1 MSTERQREDM
11 PVRVAVDAM
20 GGDHAPEEV
29 VAGAVEAAREDGTQ
43 ILLVGPP
50 DVVRS
55 EIAKHDAGDSLSLT
69 VVPSEG
75 PVEESEQP
83 ALTLRKR
90 PRASI
95 AVATNLVK
103 EGSADAIVSVGST
116 GATMAAAFFLFGPVE
131 GLERPVLGGPF
142 LGYTPQVITVDLGIN
157 IEARPA
163 QFLDFAAIG
172 VAVARS
178 YAGVSDPTVALLNV
192 GAEKSKGNKQVR
204 EAHELLKNSTFKF
217 IGNVEAH
224 EMIQGKANVILCD
237 GFVGNVMLK
246 TAEGLAEVVA
256 KDIGQQLIA
265 YLPKD
270 EAERIAQDLYRKM
283 SVLDTAG
290 APVLGVD
297 GIAVVGHGRAR
308 APAVRGAI
316 QSAVTMHRTG
326 MIDAIKQELAEV
338 HRTFAKV

>member
-1 MSTERQREDM
+1 MTSKGESEDA

-29 VAGAVEAAREDGTQ
+29 IAGAVEAAREDGTA

-50 DVVRS
+50 EAVRA
-55 EIAKHDAGDSLSLT
+55 ELEKHDASQLPVT
-69 VVPSEG
+69 VIPSEG

-83 ALTLRKR
+83 ALALRRR
-90 PRASI
+90 PHASI

-103 EGSADAIVSVGST
+103 EGKADAVVSVGST
-116 GATMAAAFFLFGPVE
+116 GATMAAAFFSFGLVE

-142 LGYTPQVITVDLGIN
+142 LGYTPQVITVDMGIN
-157 IEARPA
+157 VEARPA

-178 YAGVSDPTVALLNV
+178 YAGVPDPTVALLNV
-192 GAEKSKGNKQVR
+192 GAEESKGTKQVR
-204 EAHELLKNSTFKF
+204 EAYELLKNSNFKF

-224 EMIQGKANVILCD
+224 EVIQAKANVVLCD

-256 KDIGQQLIA
+256 KDVGRQLLAHLPMEDAQRIG
-265 YLPKD
+265 
-270 EAERIAQDLYRKM
+270 RDLYRKM
-283 SVLDTAG
+283 SVLDSSG
-290 APVLGVD
+290 APVLGVN
-297 GIAVVGHGRAR
+297 GIAIVGHGRAR
-308 APAVRGAI
+308 ASAVRGAI
-316 QSAVTMHRTG
+316 QSAVAMRRTG
-326 MIDAIKQELAEV
+326 TIDAVQQELAKV
-338 HRTFAKV
+338 HRDVAQV